1 MKPPRIEFAPRR
13 SKQGTLIFWLITA
26 LAGAGAVAGVVM
38 GNVYAN
44 TAQANEDKAQ
54 ALLAEQDSLD
64 NAVRQQEQIPAE
76 TVESVNAAVRM
87 LNYPSIELLAQ
98 LERHA
103 TPNVQLIS
111 VELGPVRTNLRLIV
125 QAGSPT
131 QVLDYMDALKHEPGF
146 HEIALTRQEVLEGAN
161 QGAWRF
167 TLEVAQAEAVARA
180 TAPAPRRREE

>member
-1 MKPPRIEFAPRR
+1 MKPPRIEFAPHR
-13 SKQGTLIFWLITA
+13 SKQGNFIFWLVLL
-26 LAGAGAVAGVVM
+26 LASAGAVLGVVM
-38 GNVYAN
+38 GNVYAHTAKTN
-44 TAQANEDKAQ
+44 EAQAQE
-54 ALLAEQDSLD
+54 LLAEQDSLD

-111 VELGPVRTNLRLIV
+111 VELGPVRTNLRLVV
-125 QAGSPT
+125 QAGAAT

-146 HEIALTRQEVLEGAN
+146 HDIALTRQEVMEGAN
-161 QGAWRF
+161 QGSWRF

-180 TAPAPRRREE
+180 TAPTQRRREE